1 MNQRTTVD
9 TDSPKTPSEP
19 SFVEKDDR
27 AEIGVGT
34 LSLWVTLSIL
44 GASVFGGIL
53 GAAVSSFEVVGL
65 PAPMA
70 AGAGI
75 LFGAISAA
83 LIAFLTGGIPLAQ
96 RQRSKMG

>member
-9 TDSPKTPSEP
+9 SDSRTPSQP
-19 SFVEKDDR
+19 SFVEEDDR
-27 AEIGVGT
+27 AEISVST

-44 GASVFGGIL
+44 GASVVGGIF
-53 GAAVSSFEVVGL
+53 GAVISAFEFVAL

-96 RQRSKMG
+96 RQRSKMDP